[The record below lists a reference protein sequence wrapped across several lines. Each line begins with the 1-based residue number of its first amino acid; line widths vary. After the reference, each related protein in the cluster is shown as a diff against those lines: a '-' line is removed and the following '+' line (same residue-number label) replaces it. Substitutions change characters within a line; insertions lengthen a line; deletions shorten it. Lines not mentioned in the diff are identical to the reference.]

1 MRSPAA
7 SFFGPP
13 VAGEAAL
20 PVAELA
26 AQGVDVA
33 SLGVFPALVDLITSF
48 GQRQLG
54 NSNNQQNIVT
64 NENA

>member
-1 MRSPAA
+1 M
-7 SFFGPP
+7 
-13 VAGEAAL
+13 AGEAAL

-54 NSNNQQNIVT
+54 NSNNQQNILT